1 MGILLDVI
9 AAPQDAAPQIVR
21 YGAHEEARDQNR
33 WQLVSAP
40 VADTYNMAC
49 LWAVLEHREQP
60 HSEGEFKVLAV
71 RMGVQFVMLVPEALT
86 ILLADLPEDQVA
98 EAAEKWLAMPQVRER
113 KFHEPSFREALP
125 ALRAL
130 AQKARRDKQV
140 LMIRTSA

>member
-21 YGAHEEARDQNR
+21 YDERDENR
-33 WQLVSAP
+33 WQAVSAP

-49 LWAVLEHREQP
+49 LWALLEHREQP
-60 HSEGEFKVLAV
+60 HNEGEFKVLAV
-71 RMGVQFVMLVPEALT
+71 RMGVQFVLLVPDALT
-86 ILLADLPEDQVA
+86 ALLADLPEEQIA
-98 EAAEKWLAMPQVRER
+98 ETAEKWLAMPQVRER

-125 ALRAL
+125 ALRLL